1 MATQSETRELI
12 NAVRYINAGMVD
24 TAARAVSALYRAARS
39 TKSQNDILAFGMA
52 YNLVSLPEW
61 IG

>member
-24 TAARAVSALYRAARS
+24 TAARAVSALYRSARS
-39 TKSQNDILAFGMA
+39 KKSQNDILAFGMA
-52 YNLVSLPEW
+52 YGLVSLPEW

>member
-24 TAARAVSALYRAARS
+24 TAARAVSALYRSAR
-39 TKSQNDILAFGMA
+39 TTRSQNDILAFGMA
-52 YNLVSLPEW
+52 YGLVSHAEW
-61 IG
+61 IS